1 MRLTPFI
8 AFFLSGTSSLI
19 FQLIWS
25 RLLHHVFGSSSVAI
39 SSVVSVFMGGLALG
53 AWLFGKY
60 ADRLRNPLLWYAA
73 AEVGVG
79 VCGLLV
85 PLLVQP
91 EGWLAT
97 VNAMLRQSLGTE
109 SLGFMVA
116 RFLCVVPVLIV
127 PTTLMGSTLPLLA
140 RHFVQAEQKAGA
152 ASSSVGALY
161 AVNTFGA
168 VFGIFL
174 AGFIWMPTIGVSA
187 TNTAAAVINF
197 ALAAMIFLL
206 RKNLLAAPPRQTP
219 EVAASDSAEHAPLA
233 PVEAAPE
240 IPRITRIVVAVC
252 FGVGGVASLFYEV
265 VWSRALINTIGGSV
279 YSFALILMTF
289 LIGIASGSAV
299 ASSILRSASNS
310 LTGIAAA
317 SGMLALL
324 VTAPLSLRQGIGT
337 WLGALAGA
345 LVLIGLLRFLA
356 QSRAK
361 RTSLFDAG
369 LAEDP
374 PGTTLWGFAILLV
387 PVATGLAVLSADG
400 DRVVK
405 MTLSVVAS
413 VALLFAL
420 LLGLRKRPVLLVA
433 TLQLFIAGAT
443 FVSDLW
449 AGQIS
454 LVFAGMV
461 APFYDSLPDQVNLII
476 FLMFLTAA
484 LCVLPAALG
493 MGAMFPI
500 TLRVWTSGGQS
511 IGRDVSVV
519 YTGNTIGSIVGAWL
533 PGFILM
539 PTFGMQGTMHIGIAL
554 NLLLAL
560 AVLLSM
566 GAKTEAAKAA
576 ANDDED
582 DPLTGETVAV
592 YLLAPLIPALIAL
605 LYVASINPDSF
616 LRWNLSKMTLGAFRL
631 SLARDVLDEE
641 AWGEPDLVYY
651 RDGLSTT
658 VSVERWGRHYALKNN
673 GKVDASNGDDM
684 PTQIMV
690 AGFPLLMHAKGPKD
704 LDVAVIGF
712 GSGVTVGT
720 VLQFPVK
727 SVDTVELE
735 RSIPEASKFFSDVNH
750 LQYTRD
756 TFPFIEMPRLTLIN
770 DDGRNYLA
778 ATDKTYDVIVSE
790 PSNPWLTGVSDLFTI
805 DHFRITKRK
814 LRKDGIYCQWVQLY
828 EMSPENVKTIYRT
841 FASQFKHVLVFSA
854 EDRSSDTVLLG
865 SDSPLPLDYA
875 RVNRAFALPGV
886 EAELERAYIHSPFDV
901 FARILLASRD
911 EVMTYTQYES
921 RLKDGRWEQNLA
933 ATGAQDC
940 PPATCRRTPAPLNT
954 DDNAL
959 IEFAAPRD
967 LIGFQRY
974 SGYLDT
980 IYAADWPYGKLVKY
994 AAGFGA
1000 GEVASARFAEQ
1011 AMALVAH
1018 GRKVEATNLIEHA
1031 LKVGKAPET
1040 EVALTL
1046 LSLLMDDTGEP
1057 RVKIEAPVPGP
1068 ELTPESANQLTEGF
1082 DAVKKATERKE
1093 FALALT
1099 ELEAMPSPLRMHSG
1113 PDLRLLYGY
1122 LLYKNM
1128 KSGIADPED
1137 VVDELEDLIRTD
1149 APFAELHP
1157 EIYYFLAR
1165 AHDRVDHYDKAVR
1178 NMRRFV
1184 ESRPPLEPVLPPGT
1198 EAAVD
1203 AAVQAVVDAV
1213 PSAAPGGRDAGGGEP
1228 VRLDPPSP
1236 QD

>member
-1 MRLTPFI
+1 MRITPFI

-53 AWLFGKY
+53 TWLFGKY

-79 VCGLLV
+79 ICGLLV
-85 PLLVQP
+85 PFLVQP
-91 EGWLAT
+91 EGWLAS

-116 RFLCVVPVLIV
+116 RFLCVVPILIV

-140 RHFVQAEQKAGA
+140 RHFVQAEQQAGA
-152 ASSSVGALY
+152 ASSRVGVLY

-174 AGFIWMPTIGVSA
+174 AGFIWMPTIGVAA
-187 TNTAAAVINF
+187 TNTAAAGINF

-206 RKNLLAAPPRQTP
+206 RRNLLAAPTEVSTTAHDHADREPAPIALETTATP
-219 EVAASDSAEHAPLA
+219 
-233 PVEAAPE
+233 

-252 FGVGGVASLFYEV
+252 FGIGGVASLFYEV

-299 ASSILRSASNS
+299 AASILRSASNS

-317 SGMLALL
+317 SGVLTLLA
-324 VTAPLSLRQGIGT
+324 TAPLSLHAGT
-337 WLGALAGA
+337 AKW
-345 LVLIGLLRFLA
+345 GLSFM
-356 QSRAK
+356 
-361 RTSLFDAG
+361 AG
-369 LAEDP
+369 LAAITALRWLAQQRARRTALIGSIPNDDP
-374 PGTTLWGFAILLV
+374 PGTVLWGFGMLLV
-387 PVATGLAVLSADG
+387 PVITGAIVLSTDS

-405 MTLSVVAS
+405 ISLAVVAS
-413 VALLFAL
+413 VATLLAL
-420 LLGLRKRPVLLVA
+420 LLGLRRRPVLLA
-433 TLQLFIAGAT
+433 AALQLFIAGAT
-443 FVSDLW
+443 FLSDLY
-449 AGQIS
+449 AGKIS
-454 LVFAGMV
+454 LVFAGLV
-461 APFYDSLPDQVNLII
+461 APFYDSLPDHVNLVI
-476 FLMFLTAA
+476 FLMFLTSA

-500 TLRVWTSGGQS
+500 TLRVWTAGGAN

-519 YTGNTIGSIVGAWL
+519 YTGNTLGSIVGAWL

-539 PTFGMQGTMHIGIAL
+539 PMFGMQGTMHIGIAL

-560 AVLLSM
+560 TVLLSM
-566 GAKTEAAKAA
+566 GAKPDSPKPDAEL
-576 ANDDED
+576 EEE
-582 DPLTGETVAV
+582 PSLTGETVAV

-690 AGFPLLMHAKGPKD
+690 AGFPLLMHSKGATG

-712 GSGVTVGT
+712 GSGVSVGT

-727 SVDTVELE
+727 SVDVIELE
-735 RSIPEASKFFSDVNH
+735 RSIPEASKFFADVNH
-750 LQYTRD
+750 LKYTRS
-756 TFPFIEMPRLTLIN
+756 TFPFIEMPRLTVIN

-778 ATDKTYDVIVSE
+778 ATNKTYDVIVSE
-790 PSNPWLTGVSDLFTI
+790 PSNPWLTGVSDLFTT
-805 DHFRITKRK
+805 DHFRITKRT
-814 LRKDGIYCQWVQLY
+814 LRPNGIYCQWVQLY

-841 FASQFKHVLVFSA
+841 FASQFKHVVVFSA
-854 EDRSSDTVLLG
+854 EDLSSDTVLLG
-865 SDSPLPLDYA
+865 SDSPLPLDHS
-875 RVNRAFALPGV
+875 RITRAFGHPGV
-886 EAELERAYIHSPFDV
+886 STELERAFIHTPFDV
-901 FARILLASRD
+901 FARILLASRS
-911 EVMTYTQYES
+911 EVLSYTQFES
-921 RLKDGRWEQNLA
+921 RSKKGVWQENLA
-933 ATGAQDC
+933 ANGSAPC
-940 PPATCRRTPAPLNT
+940 SPANCKRWPAPLNT

-959 IEFAAPRD
+959 IEFGAPRD

-974 SGYLDT
+974 NGYLDT
-980 IYAADWPYGKLVKY
+980 IYAAEWPYGKLVTY
-994 AAGFGA
+994 ATGFGR
-1000 GEVASARFAEQ
+1000 GETGATNFAEQ
-1011 AMALVAH
+1011 AMALMAH
-1018 GRKVEATNLIEHA
+1018 GRKSEAANLIEHA
-1031 LKVGKAPET
+1031 LTLGRSPQSG
-1040 EVALTL
+1040 VALEL
-1046 LSLLMDDTGEP
+1046 LSLLMSDDGEP
-1057 RVKIEAPVPGP
+1057 QIAIQAPVPGP
-1068 ELTPESANQLTEGF
+1068 ELTPETATQLTEGF
-1082 DAVKKATERKE
+1082 DGVRKAVERE
-1093 FALALT
+1093 EYAMALT
-1099 ELEAMPSPLRMHSG
+1099 ELEAMPTPLRMHSG
-1113 PDLRLLYGY
+1113 SDLRLLYGY
-1122 LLYKNM
+1122 LLYKNLPTG
-1128 KSGIADPED
+1128 SADPDD
-1137 VVDELEDLIRTD
+1137 VVDELEDLLRTD
-1149 APFAELHP
+1149 AEFGERHP
-1157 EIYYFLAR
+1157 EIYYFLGR
-1165 AHDRVDHYDKAVR
+1165 AHDRLTHYDKAVR
-1178 NMRRFV
+1178 NMRTFV
-1184 ESRPPLEPVLPPGT
+1184 EKRPIP
-1198 EAAVD
+1198 
-1203 AAVQAVVDAV
+1203 
-1213 PSAAPGGRDAGGGEP
+1213 EP
-1228 VRLDPPSP
+1228 VRLDPPST